1 MTKQEAAIKYITEN
15 YLEFNRLRHDIVSDK
30 LQIRMEADLES
41 STTQGASVQRSKA
54 AVQNGSELWR
64 EMTKH
69 DINSIVCHCAQEY
82 DANITSR
89 EVMTALQS
97 DLIPD
102 VHPLREYINALPA
115 WKPESG
121 DWIDFVASQVRVK
134 NNDNKVSGNNND
146 NTDNLRPNQYPL
158 GAQGEENT
166 QQPKQL
172 DSTTFQS
179 TPFAHEAHRGPRC
192 SQQHS
197 ERLGEAYKNDNI
209 DNFRGN
215 QYPCRD
221 EDDLNQQLKQ
231 LDSTTYSARNNTAS
245 GEGNNTTPD
254 RPRGLSERTSC
265 CQTTTLL
272 DRPYG
277 AERPMNL
284 TGEADL
290 TVSEAHD
297 LTSNSSQRERSEA
310 ERLWRVCFKKWF
322 VAMVASWMKD
332 EVVNHQVL
340 VLIGKQ
346 GIFKTTWLEHLIPP
360 HLRAYAC
367 KLANSND
374 LNKDE
379 RLRIAEFGLIS
390 LDEIDSM
397 NNRELNQLKSVITAT
412 DVNERAAYAYTKER
426 RVRLASFCASGNRR
440 DFLTDITGNR
450 RWLPFEVESI
460 QNPFYSI
467 LPYEQMYAQAWAL
480 AQDPMFSYW
489 FDLDEIE
496 VLEEHNQHFRD
507 ESNEEQLLPILFDVP
522 AEGRGEFMTTAQI
535 SERLVSYGNIKKPM
549 ALSRLGMV
557 LGGIGYRAVTRKI
570 NNTRARGWIVYQRDT
585 EEINSLK
592 RLLKDG

>member
-1 MTKQEAAIKYITEN
+1 MNKQECAIKYVEDN
-15 YLEFNRLRHDIVSDK
+15 YLQFNRLRHDIIADK
-30 LQIRMEADLES
+30 LQVRCAHPIGDGLEAKGER
-41 STTQGASVQRSKA
+41 QEQ
-54 AVQNGSELWR
+54 WR

-69 DINSIVCHCAQEY
+69 DINSIVCHAAQEY

-102 VHPLREYINALPA
+102 VHPLREYVLSCGEWTEEQP
-115 WKPESG
+115 
-121 DWIDFVASQVRVK
+121 DWIDWVASQVRVK
-134 NNDNKVSGNNND
+134 
-146 NTDNLRPNQYPL
+146 PL
-158 GAQGEENT
+158 G
-166 QQPKQL
+166 
-172 DSTTFQS
+172 D
-179 TPFAHEAHRGPRC
+179 EAKGDKARG
-192 SQQHS
+192 
-197 ERLGEAYKNDNI
+197 
-209 DNFRGN
+209 
-215 QYPCRD
+215 
-221 EDDLNQQLKQ
+221 
-231 LDSTTYSARNNTAS
+231 
-245 GEGNNTTPD
+245 
-254 RPRGLSERTSC
+254 
-265 CQTTTLL
+265 
-272 DRPYG
+272 
-277 AERPMNL
+277 
-284 TGEADL
+284 
-290 TVSEAHD
+290 
-297 LTSNSSQRERSEA
+297 
-310 ERLWRVCFKKWF
+310 ERLWRGCFKKWF

-460 QNPFYSI
+460 QNPFTTI
-467 LPYEQMYAQAWAL
+467 LPYERIYAQAWAL
-480 AQDPMFSYW
+480 AQDPLFSYW
-489 FDLDEIE
+489 FDLEEIE
-496 VLEEHNQHFRD
+496 VLEQHNQYFRD

-535 SERLVSYGNIKKPM
+535 SERLVTYGNIKKPM

-557 LGGIGYRAVTRKI
+557 LGAAGYRSTRPKI
-570 NNTRARGWIVYQRDT
+570 GGRLIRGWLVYQRDT
-585 EEINSLK
+585 DEVASLR
-592 RLLKDG
+592 RLLKE

>member
-15 YLEFNRLRHDIVSDK
+15 YLDYSRLRHDVIADK
-30 LQIRMEADLES
+30 LQIRME
-41 STTQGASVQRSKA
+41 
-54 AVQNGSELWR
+54 NGWR

-69 DINSIVCHCAQEY
+69 DINSIVCHAAQEY

-102 VHPLREYINALPA
+102 VHPLREYVLSCREWTEEQP
-115 WKPESG
+115 
-121 DWIDFVASQVRVK
+121 DWIDWVASQVHVVDA
-134 NNDNKVSGNNND
+134 N
-146 NTDNLRPNQYPL
+146 
-158 GAQGEENT
+158 
-166 QQPKQL
+166 
-172 DSTTFQS
+172 
-179 TPFAHEAHRGPRC
+179 
-192 SQQHS
+192 
-197 ERLGEAYKNDNI
+197 
-209 DNFRGN
+209 
-215 QYPCRD
+215 
-221 EDDLNQQLKQ
+221 
-231 LDSTTYSARNNTAS
+231 
-245 GEGNNTTPD
+245 
-254 RPRGLSERTSC
+254 
-265 CQTTTLL
+265 
-272 DRPYG
+272 
-277 AERPMNL
+277 
-284 TGEADL
+284 AD
-290 TVSEAHD
+290 
-297 LTSNSSQRERSEA
+297 
-310 ERLWRVCFKKWF
+310 RLWRGCFKKWF

-460 QNPFYSI
+460 QNPFYAI
-467 LPYEQMYAQAWAL
+467 MPYEQMYAQAWTL
-480 AQDPMFSYW
+480 AQDPLFSYW
-489 FDLDEIE
+489 FDLEEIE
-496 VLEEHNQHFRD
+496 VLEKHNQHFRD
-507 ESNEEQLLPILFDVP
+507 ESNEEQLLDVYFAVP
-522 AEGRGEFMTTAQI
+522 AEGASNTKFLTTAEI
-535 SERLVSYGNIKKPM
+535 SERLIYYGNIKRPLS
-549 ALSRLGMV
+549 LSRLGV
-557 LGGIGYRAVTRKI
+557 LLSQKGFLSIRKGSPQ
-570 NNTRARGWIVYQRDT
+570 RRGWIVYERDN
-585 EEINSLK
+585 EEINAERRILSK
-592 RLLKDG
+592 T

>member
-1 MTKQEAAIKYITEN
+1 MTKQECAIKYITDN
-15 YLEFNRLRHDIVSDK
+15 YLDYRRLRHDIVSDK
-30 LQIRMEADLES
+30 LQIRMDLDEVK
-41 STTQGASVQRSKA
+41 GR
-54 AVQNGSELWR
+54 EYWR

-69 DINSIVCHCAQEY
+69 DINSIVCHAAQEY

-102 VHPLREYINALPA
+102 VHPLREYVLSCGEWTEEQP
-115 WKPESG
+115 
-121 DWIDFVASQVRVK
+121 DWIDWVASQVRVK
-134 NNDNKVSGNNND
+134 
-146 NTDNLRPNQYPL
+146 PL
-158 GAQGEENT
+158 G
-166 QQPKQL
+166 
-172 DSTTFQS
+172 D
-179 TPFAHEAHRGPRC
+179 EAKGD
-192 SQQHS
+192 
-197 ERLGEAYKNDNI
+197 K
-209 DNFRGN
+209 
-215 QYPCRD
+215 
-221 EDDLNQQLKQ
+221 
-231 LDSTTYSARNNTAS
+231 AR
-245 GEGNNTTPD
+245 GEG
-254 RPRGLSERTSC
+254 
-265 CQTTTLL
+265 
-272 DRPYG
+272 
-277 AERPMNL
+277 
-284 TGEADL
+284 
-290 TVSEAHD
+290 
-297 LTSNSSQRERSEA
+297 
-310 ERLWRVCFKKWF
+310 LWRGCFKKWF

-450 RWLPFEVESI
+450 RWLPFEVEEI
-460 QNPFYSI
+460 QNPFFTL
-467 LPYEQMYAQAWAL
+467 LPYERMYAQAWAL
-480 AQDPMFSYW
+480 AQDPLFSYW

-496 VLEEHNQHFRD
+496 VLEEHNQYFRD

-522 AEGRGEFMTTAQI
+522 AEGKGEFMTTAQI
-535 SERLVSYGNIKKPM
+535 SERLVTYGNIKKPM

-557 LGGIGYRAVTRKI
+557 LGAAGYQSTRPKIGGRLI
-570 NNTRARGWIVYQRDT
+570 RGWLVYQRDT
-585 EEINSLK
+585 DEIASLK
-592 RLLKDG
+592 RLLKE

>member
-15 YLEFNRLRHDIVSDK
+15 YLDFNRLRHDIVADK
-30 LQIRMEADLES
+30 LQVRLLGDEAKGKRQEYW
-41 STTQGASVQRSKA
+41 K
-54 AVQNGSELWR
+54 ELS
-64 EMTKH
+64 KH

-102 VHPLREYINALPA
+102 VHPLREYVLSCGEWTEEQP
-115 WKPESG
+115 
-121 DWIDFVASQVRVK
+121 DWIDWVAQQVTVK
-134 NNDNKVSGNNND
+134 
-146 NTDNLRPNQYPL
+146 PL
-158 GAQGEENT
+158 G
-166 QQPKQL
+166 
-172 DSTTFQS
+172 D
-179 TPFAHEAHRGPRC
+179 EAKGDKARG
-192 SQQHS
+192 
-197 ERLGEAYKNDNI
+197 
-209 DNFRGN
+209 
-215 QYPCRD
+215 
-221 EDDLNQQLKQ
+221 
-231 LDSTTYSARNNTAS
+231 
-245 GEGNNTTPD
+245 
-254 RPRGLSERTSC
+254 
-265 CQTTTLL
+265 
-272 DRPYG
+272 
-277 AERPMNL
+277 
-284 TGEADL
+284 
-290 TVSEAHD
+290 
-297 LTSNSSQRERSEA
+297 
-310 ERLWRVCFKKWF
+310 ERLWRGCFKKWF

-460 QNPFYSI
+460 QNPFYTL
-467 LPYEQMYAQAWAL
+467 LPYERMYAQAWAL
-480 AQDPMFSYW
+480 AQDPLFSYW

-535 SERLVSYGNIKKPM
+535 SERLVTYGNIKKPM

-557 LGGIGYRAVTRKI
+557 LGTAGFKATKRKI
-570 NNTRARGWIVYQRDT
+570 GNIQTRGWIVYQRDT
-585 EEINSLK
+585 DEISAL
-592 RLLKDG
+592 RRILKD

>member
-15 YLEFNRLRHDIVSDK
+15 YLDFNRLRHDVVSDK
-30 LQIRMEADLES
+30 LQIRMEADLEGS
-41 STTQGASVQRSKA
+41 EWFNV
-54 AVQNGSELWR
+54 VQNGSELSFKKTTLNNIEREALNNIEQGYWR

-102 VHPLREYINALPA
+102 VHPLREYVLSCREWTEEQP
-115 WKPESG
+115 
-121 DWIDFVASQVRVK
+121 DWIDWVAQQVTVK
-134 NNDNKVSGNNND
+134 
-146 NTDNLRPNQYPL
+146 PL
-158 GAQGEENT
+158 G
-166 QQPKQL
+166 
-172 DSTTFQS
+172 D
-179 TPFAHEAHRGPRC
+179 EAKGD
-192 SQQHS
+192 
-197 ERLGEAYKNDNI
+197 K
-209 DNFRGN
+209 
-215 QYPCRD
+215 
-221 EDDLNQQLKQ
+221 
-231 LDSTTYSARNNTAS
+231 AR
-245 GEGNNTTPD
+245 GEG
-254 RPRGLSERTSC
+254 
-265 CQTTTLL
+265 
-272 DRPYG
+272 
-277 AERPMNL
+277 
-284 TGEADL
+284 
-290 TVSEAHD
+290 
-297 LTSNSSQRERSEA
+297 
-310 ERLWRVCFKKWF
+310 LWRGCFKKWF

-460 QNPFYSI
+460 QNPFYTL
-467 LPYEQMYAQAWAL
+467 LPYERMYAQAWAL
-480 AQDPMFSYW
+480 AQDPLFSYW

-535 SERLVSYGNIKKPM
+535 SERLVTYGNIKKPM
-549 ALSRLGMV
+549 ALSRLAWCSV
-557 LGGIGYRAVTRKI
+557 LL
-570 NNTRARGWIVYQRDT
+570 DT
-585 EEINSLK
+585 NQHDLK
-592 RLLKDG
+592 

>member
-1 MTKQEAAIKYITEN
+1 MTKQECAIKYITEN
-15 YLEFNRLRHDIVSDK
+15 YLDYRRLRHDIVADK
-30 LQIRMEADLES
+30 LQVRLLGDEAKGKRQEYW
-41 STTQGASVQRSKA
+41 K
-54 AVQNGSELWR
+54 ELS
-64 EMTKH
+64 KH

-102 VHPLREYINALPA
+102 VHPLREYINALPRYT
-115 WKPESG
+115 PDQP
-121 DWIDFVASQVRVK
+121 DWIDFVAQQVRVRDSALDNGRGTAAMGRSQSELLDGTK
-134 NNDNKVSGNNND
+134 CLLDND
-146 NTDNLRPNQYPL
+146 P
-158 GAQGEENT
+158 
-166 QQPKQL
+166 
-172 DSTTFQS
+172 
-179 TPFAHEAHRGPRC
+179 
-192 SQQHS
+192 HS
-197 ERLGEAYKNDNI
+197 EASHSPNGASS
-209 DNFRGN
+209 G
-215 QYPCRD
+215 
-221 EDDLNQQLKQ
+221 
-231 LDSTTYSARNNTAS
+231 SSA
-245 GEGNNTTPD
+245 D
-254 RPRGLSERTSC
+254 
-265 CQTTTLL
+265 
-272 DRPYG
+272 
-277 AERPMNL
+277 
-284 TGEADL
+284 
-290 TVSEAHD
+290 
-297 LTSNSSQRERSEA
+297 
-310 ERLWRVCFKKWF
+310 RLWRGCFKKWF
-322 VAMVASWMKD
+322 VAMVASWMRD
-332 EVVNHQVL
+332 DIVNHQVL

-460 QNPFYSI
+460 QNPFYTI
-467 LPYEQMYAQAWAL
+467 LPYERMYAQAWAL
-480 AQDPMFSYW
+480 AQDPLFSYW

-496 VLEEHNQHFRD
+496 VLEQHNQYFRD

-535 SERLVSYGNIKKPM
+535 SERLVTYGNIKKPM

-557 LGGIGYRAVTRKI
+557 LGAAGYQSTRPKIGGRLI
-570 NNTRARGWIVYQRDT
+570 RGWLVYQRDT
-585 EEINSLK
+585 DEIASLK
-592 RLLKDG
+592 RLLKE

>member
-15 YLEFNRLRHDIVSDK
+15 YLDFNRLRHDLISDK
-30 LQIRMEADLES
+30 LQIRMENSLED
-41 STTQGASVQRSKA
+41 ASL
-54 AVQNGSELWR
+54 QNAPVGLQFRGSEYWR

-102 VHPLREYINALPA
+102 VHPLREYILSLPA
-115 WKPESG
+115 YTPDQP
-121 DWIDFVASQVRVK
+121 DWIDWVAQQVRVK
-134 NNDNKVSGNNND
+134 N
-146 NTDNLRPNQYPL
+146 
-158 GAQGEENT
+158 
-166 QQPKQL
+166 
-172 DSTTFQS
+172 
-179 TPFAHEAHRGPRC
+179 
-192 SQQHS
+192 
-197 ERLGEAYKNDNI
+197 NDNI

-215 QYPCRD
+215 QYLCRD

-231 LDSTTYSARNNTAS
+231 LASTTLRGNQLPAAPKGNYLTANAMS
-245 GEGNNTTPD
+245 VPTESKANG
-254 RPRGLSERTSC
+254 
-265 CQTTTLL
+265 
-272 DRPYG
+272 
-277 AERPMNL
+277 
-284 TGEADL
+284 
-290 TVSEAHD
+290 
-297 LTSNSSQRERSEA
+297 LTSNSSQCERSKA
-310 ERLWRVCFKKWF
+310 ERLWRACFKKWF

-367 KLANSND
+367 KLANSNE

-397 NNRELNQLKSVITAT
+397 NNRELNQLKSIITAT

-450 RWLPFEVESI
+450 RWLPFEVECI
-460 QNPFYSI
+460 QNPFFTT
-467 LPYEQMYAQAWAL
+467 LPYERMYAQAWAL
-480 AQDPMFSYW
+480 AQDPLFSYW

-535 SERLVSYGNIKKPM
+535 SERLVTYGNIKKPM

-557 LGGIGYRAVTRKI
+557 LGTAGYKATKRKI
-570 NNTRARGWIVYQRDT
+570 GNTQIRGWIVYQRDT
-585 EEINSLK
+585 DEISAL
-592 RLLKDG
+592 RRILKD

>member
-1 MTKQEAAIKYITEN
+1 MTKQECAIKYITEN
-15 YLEFNRLRHDIVSDK
+15 YLEFNRLRHDIVADK
-30 LQIRMEADLES
+30 LQVRLLGDEAKGKRQEYW
-41 STTQGASVQRSKA
+41 K
-54 AVQNGSELWR
+54 ELS
-64 EMTKH
+64 KH

-102 VHPLREYINALPA
+102 VHPLREYVLLCGEWTEEQP
-115 WKPESG
+115 
-121 DWIDFVASQVRVK
+121 DWIDWVAQQVTVK
-134 NNDNKVSGNNND
+134 
-146 NTDNLRPNQYPL
+146 PL
-158 GAQGEENT
+158 G
-166 QQPKQL
+166 
-172 DSTTFQS
+172 D
-179 TPFAHEAHRGPRC
+179 EAKGDKARG
-192 SQQHS
+192 
-197 ERLGEAYKNDNI
+197 
-209 DNFRGN
+209 
-215 QYPCRD
+215 
-221 EDDLNQQLKQ
+221 
-231 LDSTTYSARNNTAS
+231 
-245 GEGNNTTPD
+245 
-254 RPRGLSERTSC
+254 
-265 CQTTTLL
+265 
-272 DRPYG
+272 
-277 AERPMNL
+277 
-284 TGEADL
+284 
-290 TVSEAHD
+290 
-297 LTSNSSQRERSEA
+297 
-310 ERLWRVCFKKWF
+310 ERLWRGCFKKWF

-460 QNPFYSI
+460 QNPFYTL
-467 LPYEQMYAQAWAL
+467 LPYERMYAQAWAL
-480 AQDPMFSYW
+480 AQDPLFSYW

-535 SERLVSYGNIKKPM
+535 SERLVTYGNIKRPM

-557 LGGIGYRAVTRKI
+557 LGAAGYQSTRPKIGGRLI
-570 NNTRARGWIVYQRDT
+570 RGWLVYQRDT
-585 EEINSLK
+585 DEIASLK
-592 RLLKDG
+592 RLLKE